1 MPGVEV
7 PIRCA
12 SLDMAD
18 KDDAPPSAALK
29 VWYRAWPIA
38 TLAFALLLNV
48 AWVGLLTYA
57 IVRLL

>member
-29 VWYRAWPIA
+29 VWYCAWPIA
-38 TLAFALLLNV
+38 ALAFGLLLN
-48 AWVGLLTYA
+48 ARLGR
-57 IVRLL
+57 IVDLRNR

>member
-1 MPGVEV
+1 V

-29 VWYRAWPIA
+29 VWYCAWPIA
-38 TLAFALLLNV
+38 ALAFALLLN
-48 AWVGLLTYA
+48 ARLGR
-57 IVRLL
+57 IVDLRNR

>member
-1 MPGVEV
+1 
-7 PIRCA
+7 
-12 SLDMAD
+12 MAD

-29 VWYRAWPIA
+29 VWHRAWPIA
-38 TLAFALLLNV
+38 ALAFALLLNV